1 MRTKRHNQLLFITFA
16 VAMVTLISS
25 CKKDEQPKPALTYLV
40 VFNPNGGKPSPD
52 VQVVDSAKT
61 ATQPDEIKLEH
72 YNAYGWSID
81 ANGTEMFD
89 FSTPITDDINLYA
102 QLETDETAFT
112 TRPASEAGDG
122 ATITSGVEITGLI
135 DVCKSAQHVTIPAMI
150 GGQSVT
156 GIASEAF
163 MNDTYM
169 VSLKLPEGLISIGK
183 NWFTNSSTFKGC
195 INLKSII
202 IPSSVTQI
210 GVSAFESCTG
220 MEKFEFTEPSNFT
233 DFGYNVFLYC
243 SSLKELQLPSSLTKV
258 FTYLFNGCTGLEK
271 ITLPSS
277 ITEIQDQAFR
287 FCTSLNTVV
296 IKREASAGIT
306 KLATGTV
313 FDLCDSLT
321 TIKVPANSVID
332 YKIAK
337 NWVKFKDLI
346 VPAD

>member
-1 MRTKRHNQLLFITFA
+1 
-16 VAMVTLISS
+16 MVMLIILSTS
-25 CKKDEQPKPALTYLV
+25 CEKDEQPEPIPTYLV

-52 VQVVDSAKT
+52 VQVIDSAKT
-61 ATQPDEIKLEH
+61 ATPPENIYLEH
-72 YNAYGWSID
+72 YKILGWSKD

-102 QLETDETAFT
+102 QWETDETAFT
-112 TRPASEAGDG
+112 FRPASEAGDG
-122 ATITSGVEITGLI
+122 AAITSGIEITGLI
-135 DVCKSAQHVTIPAMI
+135 DACKGAQHVAIPVLI
-150 GGQSVT
+150 GGQPVT

-163 MNDTYM
+163 KNNTYM

-183 NWFTNSSTFKGC
+183 NWYTNSSAFKGC
-195 INLKSII
+195 TNLKSVI
-202 IPSSVTQI
+202 IPSTVTQI
-210 GVSAFESCTG
+210 GVSAFESCTA
-220 MEKFEFTEPSNFT
+220 METFEFTQPSSFT

-287 FCTSLNTVV
+287 FCTSLNTVL

-321 TIKVPANSVID
+321 TIKVPANSVND
-332 YKIAK
+332 YKTAS

-346 VPAD
+346 VSGD